1 MPQRVDC
8 IAYRRQRC
16 APGAEEHDDA
26 EASPAG
32 EQVPQTIGE
41 LAPHIH
47 HSLAQCYAGTA
58 EEIEALTRKQYPE
71 IHIVGGGA
79 NAQYLNRLTAEYTG
93 KTVEA
98 GPTEATALGKPAAQI
113 IAEGEWKT
121 PGRREH
127 ALRIRLQ
134 WRSLKERREKRDD
147 RL

>member
-1 MPQRVDC
+1 MS
-8 IAYRRQRC
+8 
-16 APGAEEHDDA
+16 G
-26 EASPAG
+26 SG

-41 LAPHIH
+41 LAAVIY

-58 EEIEALTRKQYPE
+58 EEIEALTGKQYPE

-98 GPTEATALGKPAAQI
+98 GPTEATALGNLAVQMIAA
-113 IAEGEWKT
+113 ENLKT
-121 PGRREH
+121 SVRREH